1 MIKRLFQ
8 VTRSMLRGVW
18 DARGGRSLFYP
29 KSPKICH
36 LCFLGLNY
44 GTIVRRTA
52 VAIKSLVKASQ
63 YYDSITL
70 MLVARELTHL
80 PGVRDAAV
88 VMATDAN
95 KAILREAGLLTAE
108 IEAAGANDLAI
119 AASLAED
126 AAADPLAEAE
136 KLLQQKK
143 GDGGSEIEFR
153 PKTIRSAVKSQ
164 PQANVA
170 VISVAGR
177 YAVDEAWDAL
187 HQGLHVL
194 LFSDNVSLDDEVA
207 LKRYARDHGLLL
219 MGPGAG
225 TTILNGVA
233 LGFANALPAGPVGIV
248 SAAGTGLQEVST
260 LLARQGVGITQ
271 GLGTGGR
278 DLGQAVGGVMML
290 EALKALQ
297 ADPVTE
303 VLVIISK
310 PPAPDVV
317 KTVLNQVGA
326 GDKPAVICLMGGDP
340 AAVAGISNA
349 VFARTLQEA
358 ALLAAQAAGVD
369 LADVAELLEDEN
381 AALEE
386 QAAGL
391 RPQLRSG
398 QRYLRG
404 LFSGGTLC
412 YEAQVIWRDRLAGP
426 VLSNAPLAPANRL
439 ADATR
444 SQGHTAIDLG
454 EEEFTVGRPHPMIDN
469 DLRIRRLLQEARDPE
484 VAVMALDVVLG
495 YGAHPDP
502 AAELGPA
509 IRQAR
514 QLAADAGRTLAVVAS
529 ITGTDQ
535 DPQGLSRQVE
545 ALRAAGAIVC
555 DSNAAAARLTAMM
568 IP

>member
-1 MIKRLFQ
+1 M
-8 VTRSMLRGVW
+8 
-18 DARGGRSLFYP
+18 
-29 KSPKICH
+29 
-36 LCFLGLNY
+36 
-44 GTIVRRTA
+44 A
-52 VAIKSLVKASQ
+52 VKSLVKISQ
-63 YYDSITL
+63 YYDSVTL

-80 PGVRDAAV
+80 PGVQDAAV

-95 KAILREAGLLTAE
+95 KAILREAGLLTHD

-119 AASLAED
+119 AVSLDDGAEV
-126 AAADPLAEAE
+126 DPLAEAE
-136 KLLQQKK
+136 KLLRQKK
-143 GDGGSEIEFR
+143 GTDGGEAEFR
-153 PKTIRSAVKSQ
+153 PKTIRGAVKSF

-177 YAVDEAWDAL
+177 YAADEAWDAL
-187 HQGLHVL
+187 HRGLHVL
-194 LFSDNVSLDDEVA
+194 LFSDNVSLEDEVA
-207 LKRYARDHGLLL
+207 LKRYARDQGLLL

-225 TTILNGVA
+225 TAILNGVA
-233 LGFANALPAGPVGIV
+233 LGFANVLPAGPVGIV

-278 DLGQAVGGVMML
+278 DLGQAVGGIMML

-297 ADPVTE
+297 ADPATE
-303 VLVIISK
+303 VLVVISK
-310 PPAPDVV
+310 PPAPDVA
-317 KTVLNQVGA
+317 KTVLNQVDA

-358 ALLAAQAAGVD
+358 ALLAAQAAGAD
-369 LADVAELLEDEN
+369 LADVNELIEDEDV
-381 AALEE
+381 ALAE

-391 RPQLRSG
+391 KPQLGPG

-426 VLSNAPLAPANRL
+426 VLSNAPLAPASRL
-439 ADATR
+439 AGSTR

-484 VAVMALDVVLG
+484 VAVIVLDVVLG

-514 QLAADAGRTLAVVAS
+514 QLAAAAARTLVVVAAV
-529 ITGTDQ
+529 TGTGQ
-535 DPQGLSRQVE
+535 DPQDLNRQVE

-555 DSNAAAARLTAMM
+555 DSNAAAARLTAM
-568 IP
+568 IVP